1 MCLSCGLYCLTELFF
16 YYTGMNG
23 DVNSHGL
30 PLKLFAYISEV
41 EKRSGVKLNIAR
53 VVHAEF
59 NSNHDPAKDEDMDLL
74 TRPRSKS
81 GFTQVT
87 SPLAQRRAIARPKS
101 EYIPNGH
108 CQIVDFNTAATHHN
122 GYHTDDDD
130 MFHPLRVPEHHETI
144 EHYKRASEPV
154 YMDGLADNRNNNRL
168 SSVSTNGS
176 SDEDEG
182 FGWGVNYD
190 KAQSDIGT
198 MELRHQSPEQDELLK
213 KIEILEKQNKLL
225 KQQLQSEKTSKDEG
239 VQVQQ
244 YTKVMCVRV
253 VSVCHLH
260 VHMVVTS
267 CKNLLSH
274 NVQST

>member
-1 MCLSCGLYCLTELFF
+1 
-16 YYTGMNG
+16 MNG

-41 EKRSGVKLNIAR
+41 EKRSGVKLHVAR
-53 VVHAEF
+53 LVHAT
-59 NSNHDPAKDEDMDLL
+59 NSDVNNHNPAGDEHMDLF

-108 CQIVDFNTAATHHN
+108 YQIVDFNTAAHHN

-130 MFHPLRVPEHHETI
+130 IFHSLRVPEHHETI
-144 EHYKRASEPV
+144 EHYRRASEPV

-198 MELRHQSPEQDELLK
+198 MELRHRSLEQNELLK
-213 KIEILEKQNKLL
+213 KIEMLEKQNELL
-225 KQQLQSEKTSKDEG
+225 KQQLQSEKTTKDEG

-244 YTKVMCVRV
+244 HTKVMLYV
-253 VSVCHLH
+253 VFSVCSIMYSVCVFLRIREEFHA
-260 VHMVVTS
+260 
-267 CKNLLSH
+267 H
-274 NVQST
+274 NGQTTG